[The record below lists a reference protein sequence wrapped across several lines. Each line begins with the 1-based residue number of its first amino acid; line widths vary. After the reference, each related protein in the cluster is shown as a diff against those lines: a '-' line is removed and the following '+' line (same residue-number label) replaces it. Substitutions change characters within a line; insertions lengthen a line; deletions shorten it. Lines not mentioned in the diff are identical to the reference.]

1 MKTVINRL
9 IPFEVFVAI
18 TIWPFVFVRKDESD
32 KYDSVAANHEDIHGE
47 QQKEMLCVGALL
59 SIALV
64 LITGCLLCFLLIPI
78 YFWWYLIEY
87 ALRSMFGTG
96 NAYRN
101 ISFER
106 EAYANEKDMEYI
118 RKRSSFAWLKYMSR
132 SKK

>member
-9 IPFEVFVAI
+9 IPFEGFVAI
-18 TIWPFVFVRKDESD
+18 TIWPLVFVRKDELD
-32 KYDSVAANHEDIHGE
+32 RFDGVAANHEDIHGE
-47 QQKEMLCVGALL
+47 QQKEMLAAGALL
-59 SIALV
+59 GGLMV
-64 LITGCLLCFLLIPI
+64 MITGSLWWLLLLPA

-106 EAYANEKDMEYI
+106 EAYANEKDFDYN
-118 RKRSSFAWLKYMSR
+118 RNRSPFAWLRYMKR
-132 SKK
+132 K